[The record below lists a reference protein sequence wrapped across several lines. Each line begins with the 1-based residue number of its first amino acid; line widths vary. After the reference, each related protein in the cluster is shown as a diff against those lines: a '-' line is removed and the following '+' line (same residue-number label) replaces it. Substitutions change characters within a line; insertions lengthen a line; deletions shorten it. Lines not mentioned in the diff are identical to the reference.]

1 MKKIIYI
8 FAIVLFTAS
17 CNQPS
22 KVDQVKNLKIQAD
35 SLRQAM
41 VVLNTSIVIKYSYPE
56 YILSLGG
63 REKMVNM
70 LINGKK
76 AKESHLIFLKS
87 INLGEPSKIISFN
100 NELQTI
106 IPVTNETSTSNGSLI
121 EEEAWIAISTDEG
134 LNWKFINTN
143 GLDLNQL
150 KEKYKNISNALI
162 IPEYKSTM
170 KINK

>member
-63 REKMVNM
+63 REKMVAM
-70 LINGKK
+70 LIDGKK
-76 AKESHLIFLKS
+76 AKENHSIFLKS
-87 INLGEPSKIISFN
+87 IKLGEPSALKSN
-100 NELQTI
+100 NDELQSTI
-106 IPVTNETSTSNGSLI
+106 STTTETSTSNGTII
-121 EEEAWIAISTDEG
+121 EESSWIAISNDNG
-134 LNWKFINTN
+134 LNWRFINTN
-143 GLDLNQL
+143 GLKINQL
-150 KEKYKNISNALI
+150 KEKYKNLNAELI
-162 IPEYKSTM
+162 LPETKTTL
-170 KINK
+170 KPI